1 MVLTL
6 MRQDSR
12 AGILILQLPA
22 GVMAEFERLKKVNG
36 EIMGGT
42 RGKQAPKRRDA
53 SEEGGLRLHFSG
65 PVFGRPARGC
75 GMVSMVNHH
84 GR

>member
-22 GVMAEFERLKKVNG
+22 GVMAEFERLKKVNAG
-36 EIMGGT
+36 IVGAMKILGFIEDT
-42 RGKQAPKRRDA
+42 TL
-53 SEEGGLRLHFSG
+53 GL
-65 PVFGRPARGC
+65 
-75 GMVSMVNHH
+75 
-84 GR
+84 